1 MGQAGRKKAPREF
14 TLDRMLEETEK
25 VYEGVLGRVKIGL
38 DRALFLT
45 GGLLYKTD
53 YLVRGGKRCARRSR

>member
-25 VYEGVLGRVKIGL
+25 VYEEVLGRVKIGL

-45 GGLLYKTD
+45 GGLFVQNGLSCT
-53 YLVRGGKRCARRSR
+53 

>member
-25 VYEGVLGRVKIGL
+25 VYEEVFQDVQL
-38 DRALFLT
+38 
-45 GGLLYKTD
+45 
-53 YLVRGGKRCARRSR
+53 